1 MSSEHLNRRELLA
14 LSGAAVAAQVL
25 LRPGLLFAQA
35 ATTRSASTVDHR
47 YKISAADWMML
58 KRQTPG
64 ALDRGKECGL
74 DGVEVDMGPLGNR
87 PTFENKL
94 RDEKFRSDYLAKAKD
109 NNLAISSFAMSAFYG
124 QPVAD
129 HPKAEEFYAEWIDL
143 MPKLGTKVGFLPV
156 IFKKEDDSD
165 AAIAKVVGL
174 MKKVAPKA
182 ESTGVVIGLSTP
194 LNAEANVKLLD
205 DIGSPAVQIAYN
217 CGESV
222 DDKRDP
228 LVELKTLGQTRI
240 AEIIPTL
247 SDGKWLQ
254 NDERLDVPKLKQMLD
269 DIGWSGWLVLQRS
282 REAAKVKDVK
292 YNFSA
297 NAAYLK
303 SIFQAAEKS

>member
-94 RDEKFRSDYLAKAKD
+94 RDEKFRTDYLAKAKD

-129 HPKAEEFYAEWIDL
+129 HPKAEEFCAEWIDL

-156 IFKKEDDSD
+156 IFKKEDDRD

-217 CGESV
+217 CGEAV

-228 LVELKTLGQTRI
+228 LVELKTLGQKRI

-254 NDERLDVPKLKQMLD
+254 NDNRMDVPKLKQLLD
-269 DIGWSGWLVLQRS
+269 EMGWSGWLVLQRS
-282 REAAKVKDVK
+282 RDAAKARDVK